1 MSLTESLIAAL
12 LLGVAGSTH
21 CLGMCG
27 AISIN
32 LSFSVPAEQRSP
44 KALLRW
50 HILFSAGRISLYI
63 LLGALSG
70 ALGSVARDA
79 IPGGTR
85 IVMLLSA
92 AVLIMIALHL
102 IGRSSGIRWLEAA
115 GNLVWQRIQP
125 FMRSLLPIK
134 KLWQAYTVGLLWGFM
149 PCGLIYT
156 ALALA
161 AGSANALSGALL
173 MAVFGAITIAPVA
186 GAGILAGSLS
196 WLRQPLWRN
205 VSAAISVVLA
215 VLITVQAIGG
225 HHHGADTEEGH
236 QEDGHQMHE
245 GHLSTT
251 DTRLD
256 NSEPPTSQTH
266 H

>member
-1 MSLTESLIAAL
+1 MHTTKEANPIMSLIESLIAAL

-32 LSFSVPAEQRSP
+32 LSFSVPVEQRSP

-50 HILFSAGRISLYI
+50 HLLFSAGRISLYI
-63 LLGALSG
+63 ILGALSG
-70 ALGSVARDA
+70 ALGAVARDA
-79 IPGGTR
+79 IPGGTQ

-102 IGRSSGIRWLEAA
+102 VGRSSGIRWLEAI
-115 GNLVWQRIQP
+115 GNILWTRLQP
-125 FMRSLLPIK
+125 LMRRLLPIT
-134 KLWQAYTVGLLWGFM
+134 KLWQAYAVGLLWGFM

-161 AGSANALSGALL
+161 AGSAGALSGALL
-173 MAVFGAITIAPVA
+173 MAVFGVITIAPVA

-205 VSAAISVVLA
+205 ISAAISVALA
-215 VLITVQAIGG
+215 ILITVQALGG
-225 HHHGADTEEGH
+225 HHHGSAGLSDE
-236 QEDGHQMHE
+236 HE
-245 GHLSTT
+245 GHVQEI
-251 DTRLD
+251 DTP
-256 NSEPPTSQTH
+256 SPAAH

>member
-32 LSFSVPAEQRSP
+32 LSFAVPVEQRSP

-50 HILFSAGRISLYI
+50 HLFFSAGRISLYI
-63 LLGALSG
+63 LLGAFSG
-70 ALGSVARDA
+70 TLGAVAREA
-79 IPGGTR
+79 IPGGAR

-102 IGRSSGIRWLEAA
+102 VGRSSGIRWLEAV
-115 GNLVWQRIQP
+115 GNLLWKRLQP
-125 FMRSLLPIK
+125 LMGRLLPIT
-134 KLWQAYTVGLLWGFM
+134 KLWQAYAVGLLWGFM

-161 AGSANALSGALL
+161 AGSASALSGALL
-173 MAVFGAITIAPVA
+173 MAVFGLITIVPVA
-186 GAGILAGSLS
+186 GTGILAGSLS
-196 WLRQPLWRN
+196 WLRKPMWRN
-205 VSAAISVVLA
+205 ISAAISVVLA
-215 VLITVQAIGG
+215 ILITVQALGG
-225 HHHGADTEEGH
+225 HHHGPSTTDEKKA
-236 QEDGHQMHE
+236 HE
-245 GHLSTT
+245 GHLHTT
-251 DTRLD
+251 DSLG
-256 NSEPPTSQTH
+256 SL
-266 H
+266 